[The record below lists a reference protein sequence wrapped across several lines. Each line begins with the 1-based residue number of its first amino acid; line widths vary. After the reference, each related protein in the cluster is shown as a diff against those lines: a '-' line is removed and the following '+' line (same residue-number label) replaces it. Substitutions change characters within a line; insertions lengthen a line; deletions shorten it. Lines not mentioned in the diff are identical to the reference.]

1 MPQGSGGMA
10 QQNLFFVL
18 TSWSF
23 ILPWGDFPSPFKAS
37 QQDLLEVLP
46 SSKVFS
52 LDLMTGLSQHVKIMV
67 PFKLGLQKELSL
79 AVKGLDLFICPAA
92 ISGTLPTVQPY
103 HVTWPWART
112 HAEEFP
118 LRWGKLQ
125 QLHFCFMPLLR
136 LLLGLAQ
143 R

>member
-23 ILPWGDFPSPFKAS
+23 ILPWGDCPSPLEAS
-37 QQDLLEVLP
+37 QQELLEVLP

-52 LDLMTGLSQHVKIMV
+52 LDLMTGLSQNNGSIQTWSAKGVV
-67 PFKLGLQKELSL
+67 PCGEGF
-79 AVKGLDLFICPAA
+79 
-92 ISGTLPTVQPY
+92 
-103 HVTWPWART
+103 VTWPWART

-125 QLHFCFMPLLR
+125 QFHFFFMPLLR
-136 LLLGLAQ
+136 LLLGLTQ
-143 R
+143 RC

>member
-23 ILPWGDFPSPFKAS
+23 ILPWGDFPSPFEAS

-52 LDLMTGLSQHVKIMV
+52 LDLMTGLSQHVKITV

-118 LRWGKLQ
+118 LRWASCSNCISVSCPCCG
-125 QLHFCFMPLLR
+125 CF
-136 LLLGLAQ
+136 LA
-143 R
+143 